1 MTDVSAESQLAEWQ
15 VLIEETVGGRE
26 GRWVLSRSVP
36 CADQDDARR
45 RAFELAREYQP
56 EHPMSPQGRRI
67 FQIGDDTWLVRVPG
81 ATSEFH
87 FRVSAA
93 RLVAVHDAKGNS
105 LLES

>member
-1 MTDVSAESQLAEWQ
+1 
-15 VLIEETVGGRE
+15 
-26 GRWVLSRSVP
+26 
-36 CADQDDARR
+36 
-45 RAFELAREYQP
+45 
-56 EHPMSPQGRRI
+56 MSPQGRRI